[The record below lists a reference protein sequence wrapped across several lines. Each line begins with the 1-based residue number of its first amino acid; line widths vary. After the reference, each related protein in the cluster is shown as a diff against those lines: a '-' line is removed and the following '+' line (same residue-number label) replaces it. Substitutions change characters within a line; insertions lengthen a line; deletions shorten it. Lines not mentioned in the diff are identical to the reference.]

1 MKVSILDMVD
11 GSDGGEGLSS
21 CQSTSGGSFGEKIG
35 CVDRPCHMNRVRMVA
50 AKCIRGERRRNISR
64 RKVYDLCVPQSQM
77 ESRSGGSAE
86 IGSEFI
92 LNTRL
97 GQDPT

>member
-35 CVDRPCHMNRVRMVA
+35 CIDRPCQNGGCEVHMGGEVSEYKQKKGLRSLCSA
-50 AKCIRGERRRNISR
+50 IADGIAKRWRC
-64 RKVYDLCVPQSQM
+64 
-77 ESRSGGSAE
+77 
-86 IGSEFI
+86 
-92 LNTRL
+92 
-97 GQDPT
+97 